1 MFGYAHG
8 MATASGSIKG
18 KRRQSSPGW
27 AWIPFVIAVAMTPVA
42 LRAAS
47 VLALQ
52 GTDGLMLLFPFVE
65 IVQNPVL
72 GIPGVF
78 ADPVA
83 QWIMYLQ
90 FPVYGFLMARII
102 RAKGFWFALNAI
114 AVIHAAGIGAAYLLM
129 HFQNPYL
136 KVL

>member
-1 MFGYAHG
+1 
-8 MATASGSIKG
+8 MATAVGSVRGRRRKKG
-18 KRRQSSPGW
+18 GSSW
-27 AWIPFVIAVAMTPVA
+27 VAWIPLVLGIAMTPVA

-47 VLALQ
+47 ILALS
-52 GTDGLMLLFPFVE
+52 GTGGLMLLYPFVE

-72 GIPGVF
+72 HFPGAF

-90 FPVYGFLMARII
+90 FPLYGLLMTRII
-102 RAKGFWFALNAI
+102 KSKGFWIGLN
-114 AVIHAAGIGAAYLLM
+114 VVVGLHAAGIGLAYLLA

-136 KVL
+136 RL